1 MTADVRIEVKNYE
14 VVSTTMEDESLFV
27 VGRVFYGTT
36 KDTGIG
42 RRHVGSSRRD
52 IGVSPGTPESFHKKP

>member
-1 MTADVRIEVKNYE
+1 VTADVGIEIKDYE
-14 VVSTTMEDESLFV
+14 VVGATMKDESLFV
-27 VGRVFYGTT
+27 VGWDICGLT

-42 RRHVGSSRRD
+42 LGHVYCRRD

>member
-1 MTADVRIEVKNYE
+1 VTADVRIEVEDYE
-14 VVSTTMEDESLFV
+14 VVSTTMQDEFLFV
-27 VGRVFYGTT
+27 VDWVRYGLT

-42 RRHVGSSRRD
+42 LRHISYGRRD